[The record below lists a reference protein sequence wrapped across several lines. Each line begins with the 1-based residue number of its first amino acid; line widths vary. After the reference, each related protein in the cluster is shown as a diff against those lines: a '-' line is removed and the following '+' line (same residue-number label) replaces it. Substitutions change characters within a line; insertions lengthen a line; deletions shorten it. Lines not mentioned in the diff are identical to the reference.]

1 MRYSTYKSIH
11 QPEQALTVKPD
22 VLYGKPQSHNLRSLP
37 NQIKQRAMIKLII
50 TISVFIA
57 GCSVVFTASAGDQP
71 VLLNKKIVVS
81 SGDTLWS
88 ISLANKPQRDG
99 YPDLCRSAQRYKLTR
114 SWKHSDRPGTGF
126 AAISSLII
134 THFTTSDSDILLC
147 KPIQFHLKKRD
158 SLISLLLI
166 YILWSFTRDDMV

>member
-71 VLLNKKIVVS
+71 VLLNKKVVVS

-88 ISLANKPQRDG
+88 ISLANKPQQMDTRIYVEALKDTNSLAHG
-99 YPDLCRSAQRYKLTR
+99 NIQTGQVLDL
-114 SWKHSDRPGTGF
+114 P
-126 AAISSLII
+126 
-134 THFTTSDSDILLC
+134 
-147 KPIQFHLKKRD
+147 QFHH
-158 SLISLLLI
+158 
-166 YILWSFTRDDMV
+166 